1 MLGPAGAGAG
11 ARTRENFTVL
21 QIAVWSRSRGA
32 QLIASHRPRTQ
43 PAAGMQGQSSA
54 GHYQFTR
61 CFSPVTVC
69 LIVSC
74 RCQQT
79 GVLPDIDI

>member
-21 QIAVWSRSRGA
+21 QIAVWSRSWGA

-43 PAAGMQGQSSA
+43 PAAGMQGQSTA